1 MYEAL
6 PSRPARLDLLG
17 ADFDIYPYLS
27 GYGLLLRVCR
37 LMALEPRE
45 LVSSLGLRLRKDL
58 DLLTQVQRPGRVQMA
73 LCAAAGVDPAYAKTY
88 WLPESWSPLQTS
100 GSLDLPAPVR
110 QCPECA
116 RHGYHT
122 AAFQLPSMDACPW
135 HEQELIG
142 SCPRCQRPLFPLLD
156 GTERLGACLCG
167 FDLFDVDVASAQM
180 RRFPSGHARG
190 WLEAYLR
197 WAKEQRLTR
206 YLVAPDCDY
215 RWRKHY
221 RIQAGLP
228 DTPTS
233 RAPNFEIEEFNT
245 KGHAE
250 LNERECWA
258 WCHLG
263 SERPMTYVPLPARVL
278 TMLSKVSIEV
288 VRGLPGSVQTPLEL
302 VPLHGLDSK
311 LALRDNVHTRPD
323 CFITPHG
330 PVQGSETWLNLSAI
344 EPEIL
349 QLCGRLIDRVI
360 IACGIELDDR
370 ARSLQAARAHA
381 LEQLAGRDCLLH
393 ALEGLIRRAYA
404 QGLDAV
410 LRRHIQSHVR
420 SGVDWWLPSIEVRAR
435 PRQLDQIRIT
445 WLRVPS
451 PERRRIVDDP
461 LTIATGKKPS
471 ARPSMSSYPTA
482 S

>member
-1 MYEAL
+1 M
-6 PSRPARLDLLG
+6 
-17 ADFDIYPYLS
+17 
-27 GYGLLLRVCR
+27 
-37 LMALEPRE
+37 
-45 LVSSLGLRLRKDL
+45 
-58 DLLTQVQRPGRVQMA
+58 
-73 LCAAAGVDPAYAKTY
+73 
-88 WLPESWSPLQTS
+88 
-100 GSLDLPAPVR
+100 
-110 QCPECA
+110 
-116 RHGYHT
+116 
-122 AAFQLPSMDACPW
+122 
-135 HEQELIG
+135 
-142 SCPRCQRPLFPLLD
+142 
-156 GTERLGACLCG
+156 
-167 FDLFDVDVASAQM
+167 
-180 RRFPSGHARG
+180 
-190 WLEAYLR
+190 R

-228 DTPTS
+228 DAPPSRTPD
-233 RAPNFEIEEFNT
+233 FEIEEFNT

-288 VRGLPGSVQTPLEL
+288 VRSLPGSVQIPLEL

-323 CFITPHG
+323 CFITPHS
-330 PVQGSETWLNLSAI
+330 PVQGSEMWLNLSAI

-410 LRRHIQSHVR
+410 LRRHIQNHVR

-435 PRQLDQIRIT
+435 PRHLDQIRIT

-461 LTIATGKKPS
+461 LTITTGKKPS
-471 ARPSMSSYPTA
+471 ARPSMPSYPTA